1 MIRKKILAGALALL
15 LHCPFVSRA
24 DEGMWLPL
32 LLKQLNEADMQ
43 KRGLKLSA
51 EDIYSINKTSLK
63 DAIVLFGGGCT
74 GEMISGEGLLLTN
87 HHCGYGQIQS
97 HSTVK
102 QDYLT
107 NGFWAMNRQQELP
120 NPGLTATFI
129 VRMEDVTAQVMK
141 DIPANLPEAER
152 EKKVRASIETIQK
165 ATVQGTHYEAQIKPY
180 FYGNEYYMFV
190 TETFKDV
197 RLVGAPPSSIG
208 KFGGDTDNWMWP
220 RHTGDFSVFRVY
232 AGPDN
237 KPAAYSADNKPYVP
251 KHFLPISLKPIKETD
266 FTMVFGFP
274 GRTTEY
280 LPSYAVKEIYE
291 VSNPAKIA
299 IRETKLDILNQHM
312 KASDAVR
319 IQYAAKY
326 ASISNYHK
334 KWIGENRGLKKLNGV
349 VKKQELEKQFTAWVN
364 AAPER
369 KAKYGNVLS
378 EFEKNYNSLNGIT
391 LSRDY
396 FLESAL
402 GVELLSYAQGYVTLA
417 DLINNKAPQADI
429 EKQLTNLNN
438 YAGFFKNYDL
448 ATDKEVF
455 AALLTMYAKNV
466 PANLQPEYFQTTLNK
481 KYKGDFK
488 KFADDV
494 YARSFMVSDVKV
506 KAALPKLSATNIK
519 LLEKDPAFLL
529 ARAFTQNYKAKI
541 LPTYTTA
548 TDANTLNNRL
558 FVTGLREMQTDKKFY
573 PDANSTLR
581 VAYGQVAGYE
591 PMDGVQYEHYTTL
604 DGLMEKADPTNDD
617 FQVPQKLVE
626 LYNAKDYGPYA
637 VNGQMPIAF
646 TATNHSTGG
655 NSGSPVINANGELMG
670 TNFDRAWESTMSDIM
685 YDPDRVRNIT
695 LDAHYTLFIIDKF
708 AGAGHLI
715 KEMKLVTEETPAMP
729 ILENDL
735 KVVPG
740 STAPEK
746 EKVKEK
752 KGKKTK
758 MKQKAA

>member
-1 MIRKKILAGALALL
+1 MKKKTFLARLLALL
-15 LHCPFVSRA
+15 LLCPLASRA

-32 LLKQLNEADMQ
+32 LLKQLNESDMQ

-74 GEMISGEGLLLTN
+74 GEMISAEGLLLTN
-87 HHCGYGQIQS
+87 HHCGYSSIQS
-97 HSTVK
+97 HSSVQK
-102 QDYLT
+102 DYLT
-107 NGFWAMNRQQELP
+107 NGFWAMNRQEELP
-120 NPGLTATFI
+120 NAGLTATFI
-129 VRMEDVTAQVMK
+129 VRMEDVTAQVLK

-152 EKKVRASIETIQK
+152 EKKVKANIEIIQK
-165 ATVQGTHYEAQIKPY
+165 AAVQGTHYDAQIKPY

-220 RHTGDFSVFRVY
+220 RHTGDFSLFRVY

-237 KPAAYSADNKPYVP
+237 KPAPYAAENKPYVP
-251 KHFLPISLKPIKETD
+251 KHFLPISLAPIKETD

-299 IRETKLDILNQHM
+299 IRETKLNILNQHM

-334 KWIGENRGLKKLNGV
+334 KWIGENRGLKKLDAIT
-349 VKKQELEKQFTAWVN
+349 KKQELEKQFTTWVN
-364 AAPER
+364 SSPER

-396 FLESAL
+396 FLEAAL
-402 GVELLSYAQGYVTLA
+402 GVELLNYAQGYVNLM
-417 DLINNKAPQADI
+417 DLIKNKAPQADI
-429 EKQLTNLNN
+429 EKQLKNLNN
-438 YAGFFKNYDL
+438 YGGFFKNYDL

-455 AALLTMYAKNV
+455 AALLSMYYKNV
-466 PANLQPEYFQTTLNK
+466 DPKFQPEYFRNTIDK

-488 KFADDV
+488 KYADYV
-494 YARSFMVSDVKV
+494 YSKSFMVSEAKV
-506 KAALPKLSATNIK
+506 KKALTQISATNTK
-519 LLEKDPAFLL
+519 LIEKDPAYLL
-529 ARAFTQNYKAKI
+529 AQAFVANYRSKI
-541 LPTYTTA
+541 SPTYTA
-548 TDANTLNNRL
+548 ANDANTLNNRL
-558 FVTGLREMQTDKKFY
+558 FVAGLREMQTDKKFY

-591 PMDGVQYEHYTTL
+591 PMDGVKYDYYTTL

-617 FQVPQKLVE
+617 FQVPQKLID

-637 VNGQMPIAF
+637 VNGEMPIAF

-715 KEMKLVTEETPAMP
+715 KEMKLVYEAIPPMP
-729 ILENDL
+729 ILENDV
-735 KVVPG
+735 KDSPA
-740 STAPEK
+740 STPDK
-746 EKVKEK
+746 KTEK
-752 KGKKTK
+752 KSKKNKTK
-758 MKQKAA
+758 FKKKAA